1 MQTIFQNPDNA
12 PRPIGPYSQVVRIET
27 GDTALLFISGQVAVD
42 LDGNL
47 VGPGDVAAQTDQ
59 VYKNLAAIL
68 AAHGATFAD
77 VVKMNTYLV
86 NIADRPASG
95 AVRGRYIGDPY
106 PASTLVAV
114 AALAQPEYLIE
125 VEAVAAVRR

>member
-1 MQTIFQNPDNA
+1 MQKTYENPASA
-12 PRPIGPYSQVVRIET
+12 PRPIGPYSQVVRVET
-27 GDTALLFISGQVAVD
+27 GDTVLLYISGQVAID
-42 LDGNL
+42 LEGNL
-47 VGPGDVAAQTDQ
+47 VGAGDTAEQTDQ

-68 AAHGATFAD
+68 AANGATFDD

-86 NIADRPASG
+86 NIADRAASG
-95 AVRGRYIGDPY
+95 AVRARYLTGNL

-125 VEAVAAVRR
+125 VEAIAAVQR